1 MQTLSTTT
9 PLQESEP
16 IFEWTARLKMWR
28 SSLVMGQLALVLG
41 IPILLLGLLLIVL
54 DWPPDIE
61 LISSVLQVM
70 GIVAGIFLVL
80 VTLALG
86 LVYRGGYDYHYSI
99 NADGIR
105 ATTTGRTA
113 KTNRIVNTLLM
124 LSGRPSAAGAGILAA
139 ARQDEYLAWSD
150 VSAFSVDAR
159 QHTITLKSGPLPAM
173 LVVCEAGQFSAV
185 LEFVRAA
192 TGKEQGTGNRE
203 QGTGERRM

>member
-1 MQTLSTTT
+1 MQIQSTTA
-9 PLQESEP
+9 PIQPGQP
-16 IFEWTARLKMWR
+16 IFAWTARLKIWR
-28 SSLVMGQLALVLG
+28 SALVMGQLALVLG
-41 IPILLLGLLLIVL
+41 IPILLIGLLLIVL
-54 DWPPDIE
+54 EWPPDMA

-70 GIVAGIFLVL
+70 GVVAAIFLVL
-80 VTLALG
+80 LTLALG
-86 LVYRGGYDYHYSI
+86 LIYRGGYDYYYVI
-99 NADGIR
+99 DADGIR

-159 QHTITLKSGPLPAM
+159 QYTITLKSGPLPAM
-173 LVVCEAGQFSAV
+173 LVVCEAAQFSAV

-192 TGKEQGTGNRE
+192 TGKEQVNR
-203 QGTGERRM
+203 